1 MPDPLSERP
10 TQHLH
15 YIDALRGVAIA
26 LVIMVHLAGMMHLVG
41 FVGKLLAIGG
51 KGVQLFYVVSALTLM
66 MSMKKRTY
74 SEENPLISFFLRR
87 LFRIA
92 PAFYVVL
99 LIYCFVG
106 WHFGSG
112 ITNIQPTSPLH
123 ALIIMSFLN
132 GWRPDVINAPVT
144 GQWSIAV
151 EMMFYVLLPLIF
163 PLLTS
168 FRRAVYAWWV
178 SLALYVVS
186 YTLAVHLVS
195 VEGFTGSQA
204 FVHDFAYWWFP
215 SQMPIFMIGIGLYF
229 IVTEK
234 LPFRRYILPYLLGAL
249 IVSAIHHLFSNVGL
263 LPVVG
268 VSILIG
274 VVAISRNPVQLIVNP
289 FTRFLGK
296 ISFSAY
302 LCHPLILP
310 LVGTIVSPLRFP
322 NVGLRFVLS
331 YALVLALVCP
341 IALLMWTWIEEPC
354 QRLGRSAIK
363 TVNLSSSR
371 QYQAQ

>member
-123 ALIIMSFLN
+123 A
-132 GWRPDVINAPVT
+132 
-144 GQWSIAV
+144 
-151 EMMFYVLLPLIF
+151 
-163 PLLTS
+163 
-168 FRRAVYAWWV
+168 
-178 SLALYVVS
+178 
-186 YTLAVHLVS
+186 
-195 VEGFTGSQA
+195 
-204 FVHDFAYWWFP
+204 
-215 SQMPIFMIGIGLYF
+215 
-229 IVTEK
+229 
-234 LPFRRYILPYLLGAL
+234 
-249 IVSAIHHLFSNVGL
+249 
-263 LPVVG
+263 
-268 VSILIG
+268 
-274 VVAISRNPVQLIVNP
+274 
-289 FTRFLGK
+289 
-296 ISFSAY
+296 
-302 LCHPLILP
+302 
-310 LVGTIVSPLRFP
+310 
-322 NVGLRFVLS
+322 
-331 YALVLALVCP
+331 
-341 IALLMWTWIEEPC
+341 
-354 QRLGRSAIK
+354 
-363 TVNLSSSR
+363 
-371 QYQAQ
+371 